1 MTLKDL
7 LGQVVGQLEAQQQDL
22 DGADPDHPTHG
33 TDLLGKFRAAF
44 DAASHDPNADLGMA
58 FQQIS
63 GVIGSSGQGFTSKA
77 YGDAFG
83 QGAQLF
89 AGRSNQLSLND
100 LGPLLGMLTQGFANH
115 DTRGVN
121 AAGPLGALGPLLG
134 MLAGGSGGGGNIGNI
149 IGGLLGGGGNAGGG
163 LGGILGSMLG
173 GQPQQQQNPMGGL
186 GDVLGGLLGGGQPPQ
201 QQQGGLGGLLG
212 SLMGGGQPQ
221 QPQGGMNDILGQ
233 LMGAVRQGS
242 QMTNANGHRDAGAS
256 STGAVLSG
264 LLNAFLK

>member
-44 DAASHDPNADLGMA
+44 DAAPDDPNADLGMA

-63 GVIGSSGQGFTSKA
+63 GVIGNSGQGFTSRA

-83 QGAQLF
+83 LGAQLF

-121 AAGPLGALGPLLG
+121 AAGPLGALAPLLG
-134 MLAGGSGGGGNIGNI
+134 MLAGNSGGGVNIGNI
-149 IGGLLGGGGNAGGG
+149 VGSLLGGGGNAAGG
-163 LGGILGSMLG
+163 LGGL
-173 GQPQQQQNPMGGL
+173 
-186 GDVLGGLLGGGQPPQ
+186 LGGLLGGGQQQPQQGGLGGVLGSLLGAGQPPQ
-201 QQQGGLGGLLG
+201 QQPQGGLGGLLG

-221 QPQGGMNDILGQ
+221 GGTNDILGQ